1 MTDPTMELLQESG
14 WEELRKEA
22 RKIEG
27 DLDVKLSS
35 YAKLGS
41 RFSHGG
47 YVDSGSP
54 TTVGSSRSW
63 KSMEMEIQSL
73 LEKLLDIND
82 AMSRCAASATPT
94 TSVTQKLARHRDI
107 LHEFTQAM
115 TIPYDLWTAL
125 IADYLRVSYSGME
138 FKRTKGNINSMREHA
153 ELLSSVRED
162 ISEYKASGSMSPRVQ
177 LLRERAS
184 IHGSISHT
192 IHNRQA
198 YYQFEKGEILGN
210 DLQEEIDDVISQAQ
224 STRAA
229 LGSQRAFFGNV
240 EGKVKLLSDKFPIIR
255 GLLGSIRRKKSRDT
269 LILSAV
275 IAACTLFLIIYWL
288 SK

>member
-1 MTDPTMELLQESG
+1 MTDPNLELQESG

-35 YAKLGS
+35 YAKLGA
-41 RFSHGG
+41 RFTQGG
-47 YVDSGSP
+47 YVESGSP
-54 TTVGSSRSW
+54 TLGSSRSW

-82 AMSRCAASATPT
+82 SMSRCAASAAPT

-107 LHEFTQAM
+107 LHEFTQ
-115 TIPYDLWTAL
+115 
-125 IADYLRVSYSGME
+125 E
-138 FKRTKGNINSMREHA
+138 FRRIKGNINSMREHA
-153 ELLSSVRED
+153 ELLSSVRDD
-162 ISEYKASGSMSPRVQ
+162 ITEYKASGSMSPRVQ
-177 LLRERAS
+177 ILRERAA
-184 IHGSISHT
+184 IHGSISH
-192 IHNRQA
+192 
-198 YYQFEKGEILGN
+198 
-210 DLQEEIDDVISQAQ
+210 IDDVINQAQ
-224 STRAA
+224 TTRAV
-229 LGSQRAFFGNV
+229 LGSQRTLFGDV
-240 EGKVKLLSDKFPIIR
+240 QGKVKGLSNKFSNIR
-255 GLLGSIRRKKSRDT
+255 VVLGSIRRRKSRDT